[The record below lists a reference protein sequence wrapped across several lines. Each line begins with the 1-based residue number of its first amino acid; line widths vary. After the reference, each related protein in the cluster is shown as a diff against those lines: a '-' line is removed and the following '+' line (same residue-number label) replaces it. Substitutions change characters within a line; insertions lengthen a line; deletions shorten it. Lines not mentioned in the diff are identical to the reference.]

1 MRPQDLGIGRPF
13 ETVRDAVIVA
23 DARTGRI
30 VLWNP
35 AATETFGYPAS
46 EALQMNVEQL
56 VPERLRDR
64 HRAGLARYRER
75 GRGPYIDSQELL
87 ELPAVRRTG
96 EEIRIEMSLNP
107 IEPTL
112 DFGDEESRFV
122 LAIVRDVTERKRSE
136 EALRESE
143 ARFHALARNAL
154 DIVMIT
160 DADGTI
166 RYISPSVER
175 VLGYRPEEMIG
186 TSSALYVH
194 PDDLERSL
202 EELAEA
208 ASKPGVHPVA
218 VETRVRRKDGSWC
231 HLEGIANNLLNDP
244 TVRGMVFNHRDVTE
258 RKQAEEAIRASEDRF
273 RSLVQYASDI
283 VTILDADGTIRYE
296 SPAIERILGYR
307 PEELVGQNAF
317 DYVHPEDVERVLG
330 VFAEALKSRA
340 VSPLVEFRF
349 RHADGSWCHLEAIG
363 NNLLDDPNIR
373 GMVVNSRDVTGR
385 KRAEE
390 EVRRLNETL
399 EKQVAERTAQLEEA
413 VTELRT
419 SEERFRALVQHASDI
434 IAVLDHDGTIRY
446 MSPSVEQV
454 LGYRPEEMIGKDC
467 FVHMHPEDVERMVR
481 VFAKESSR
489 PGLNPSV
496 EFRVRHADGSWCHL
510 EAISNN
516 LLHDPAV
523 KGIVVNSRD
532 ATERRRAEEEIR
544 LLNQQLERRVI
555 QRTTELQAAIEE
567 LESFSYSVSHDLRAP
582 LRAIDGF
589 SQILLEDYEG
599 ELDEEGKS
607 YLGRIR
613 NASQRLGWLIDGL
626 LDLSRMTRGEMR
638 RETVDLSALA
648 KAVAEDLRHDQPER
662 QAEFVISDDLLAS
675 GDPVLLMAVIE
686 NLLGNAWKFTKTR
699 SRARIEFGVSEA
711 DGTRAYFVRDN
722 GIGFDMAYAGKLF
735 DAFQRLHSS
744 SEFEGT
750 GIGLATVQ
758 RIVHRHGGRVWAKGE
773 VGVGATFFFTL

>member
-1 MRPQDLGIGRPF
+1 
-13 ETVRDAVIVA
+13 
-23 DARTGRI
+23 
-30 VLWNP
+30 
-35 AATETFGYPAS
+35 
-46 EALQMNVEQL
+46 
-56 VPERLRDR
+56 
-64 HRAGLARYRER
+64 
-75 GRGPYIDSQELL
+75 
-87 ELPAVRRTG
+87 
-96 EEIRIEMSLNP
+96 
-107 IEPTL
+107 
-112 DFGDEESRFV
+112 
-122 LAIVRDVTERKRSE
+122 
-136 EALRESE
+136 
-143 ARFHALARNAL
+143 AL

-160 DADGTI
+160 DANGTI

-175 VLGYRPEEMIG
+175 VLGYQPEELIG

-194 PDDLERSL
+194 PDDLQRSL

-218 VETRVRRKDGSWC
+218 VETRVRHKDGSWRL
-231 HLEGIANNLLNDP
+231 LEGIANNLLNDP
-244 TVRGMVFNHRDVTE
+244 AVRGMVFNHRDVTE

-307 PEELVGQNAF
+307 PEELIGQNAF
-317 DYVHPEDVERVLG
+317 DYIHPEDVERVLG

-349 RHADGSWCHLEAIG
+349 RHTDGSWCHLEAIG

-390 EVRRLNETL
+390 EIRRLNEIL
-399 EKQVAERTAQLEEA
+399 EKLVAERTAQLEEA
-413 VTELRT
+413 VTELRA

-434 IAVLDHDGTIRY
+434 IAVLDRDGTIRY

-467 FVHMHPEDVERMVR
+467 FVHMHPEDVERMAH
-481 VFAKESSR
+481 VFAKEASR

-496 EFRVRHADGSWCHL
+496 EFRVRHADGSWRHL

-555 QRTTELQAAIEE
+555 QRTNELQAAIGE

-589 SQILLEDYEG
+589 SQILLEDYAD

-638 RETVDLSALA
+638 RERVDLSALA

-662 QAEFVISDDLLAS
+662 QAEFVISEDLLVS
-675 GDPVLLMAVIE
+675 GDPVLLRAVME

-711 DGTRAYFVRDN
+711 DGTPAYFVRDN

-735 DAFQRLHSS
+735 GAFQRLHSS

-758 RIVHRHGGRVWAKGE
+758 RIIHRHGGRVWTKGE

>member
-1 MRPQDLGIGRPF
+1 MRPQDLGIGRLF

-30 VLWNP
+30 VLWNT

-46 EALQMNVEQL
+46 EALEMSVEQL
-56 VPERLRDR
+56 IRGRLRAR

-75 GRGPYIDSQELL
+75 GHGPYIDSQELL

-107 IEPTL
+107 IEPTV

-160 DADGTI
+160 DANGTI

-175 VLGYRPEEMIG
+175 VLGYQPEELIG

-194 PDDLERSL
+194 PDDLQRSL

-244 TVRGMVFNHRDVTE
+244 AVRGMVFNHRDVTE

-283 VTILDADGTIRYE
+283 VTILDADG
-296 SPAIERILGYR
+296 
-307 PEELVGQNAF
+307 N
-317 DYVHPEDVERVLG
+317 
-330 VFAEALKSRA
+330 
-340 VSPLVEFRF
+340 
-349 RHADGSWCHLEAIG
+349 
-363 NNLLDDPNIR
+363 
-373 GMVVNSRDVTGR
+373 
-385 KRAEE
+385 
-390 EVRRLNETL
+390 
-399 EKQVAERTAQLEEA
+399 
-413 VTELRT
+413 
-419 SEERFRALVQHASDI
+419 
-434 IAVLDHDGTIRY
+434 
-446 MSPSVEQV
+446 
-454 LGYRPEEMIGKDC
+454 
-467 FVHMHPEDVERMVR
+467 
-481 VFAKESSR
+481 
-489 PGLNPSV
+489 
-496 EFRVRHADGSWCHL
+496 
-510 EAISNN
+510 
-516 LLHDPAV
+516 
-523 KGIVVNSRD
+523 
-532 ATERRRAEEEIR
+532 
-544 LLNQQLERRVI
+544 
-555 QRTTELQAAIEE
+555 
-567 LESFSYSVSHDLRAP
+567 
-582 LRAIDGF
+582 
-589 SQILLEDYEG
+589 
-599 ELDEEGKS
+599 
-607 YLGRIR
+607 
-613 NASQRLGWLIDGL
+613 
-626 LDLSRMTRGEMR
+626 
-638 RETVDLSALA
+638 
-648 KAVAEDLRHDQPER
+648 DQPER
-662 QAEFVISDDLLAS
+662 QAEFVISEDLLVS
-675 GDPVLLMAVIE
+675 GDPVLLRAVME
-686 NLLGNAWKFTKTR
+686 NLLANAWKFTKTR

-711 DGTRAYFVRDN
+711 DGTPAYFVRDI

-735 DAFQRLHSS
+735 GAFQRLHSS

-758 RIVHRHGGRVWAKGE
+758 RIIHRHGGRVWAKGE